1 MTAFDATCAT
11 LPQKDTTACF
21 TVTAAAH
28 PGMLPRVLEP
38 FAKRGLVPSKL
49 HAVEQDDGQSALL
62 IDLQVAQMELE
73 TAQKIGNTLN
83 QVFGVNSV
91 LVSAKVAY

>member
-1 MTAFDATCAT
+1 MSSLDAQRA
-11 LPQKDTTACF
+11 PQLQKNTTACF
-21 TVTAAAH
+21 TVTAMAH

-38 FAKRGLVPSKL
+38 FAKRGLVPTKL
-49 HAVEQDDGQSALL
+49 HAVEQSDHDAALL
-62 IDLQVAQMELE
+62 IDLQVVDMELE
-73 TAQKIGNTLN
+73 TAQKIGSTLN